1 MNFFTLITFKFNQ
14 MSPQKGQEKSGKE
27 TVQTDRGGV
36 SNMKN
41 SKSKIYFKSCF

>member
-1 MNFFTLITFKFNQ
+1 

-27 TVQTDRGGV
+27 TVRTGRGGV

-41 SKSKIYFKSCF
+41 SKSKIYP